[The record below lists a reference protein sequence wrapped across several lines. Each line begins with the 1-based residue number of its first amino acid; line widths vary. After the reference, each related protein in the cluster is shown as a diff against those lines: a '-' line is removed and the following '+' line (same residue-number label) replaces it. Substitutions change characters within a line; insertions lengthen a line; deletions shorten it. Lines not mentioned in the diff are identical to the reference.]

1 MLKPKIENAYCV
13 TGPINRGTTSTSVFE
28 EMEEGCLFISFA
40 EILPLI
46 FPERGKE
53 LAIMISRARFREEMF
68 DS

>member
-1 MLKPKIENAYCV
+1 V
-13 TGPINRGTTSTSVFE
+13 TGQINRGRTSTSVFE